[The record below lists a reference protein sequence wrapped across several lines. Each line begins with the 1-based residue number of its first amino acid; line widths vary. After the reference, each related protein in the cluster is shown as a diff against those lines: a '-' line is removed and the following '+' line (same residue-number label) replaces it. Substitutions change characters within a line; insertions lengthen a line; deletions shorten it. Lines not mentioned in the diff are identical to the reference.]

1 MSAPRA
7 PYLPTPRPGWKLVPL
22 RRLGD
27 TASGSGFPP
36 SLQGQSGHE
45 IAFYKVKHL
54 GAADR
59 DGVLPQPDDTIDR
72 ATADELHATVF
83 PAGTFVYAKVGA
95 ALMLGRV
102 RSLPR
107 PACIDNNMA
116 GLVPRADVDW
126 RFLFWAITRVKFDF
140 LVNPGAVPSLSDRNL
155 LAYPILV
162 PPRDEQRAIADYL
175 DHEAAQI
182 DALISKQEQLI
193 ATLIERRQALLERV
207 VSHGLHDVPLKPS
220 TLFWTSAVPEHWQV
234 ANIRRFAQM
243 KTGHTPSRSMPDYWV
258 NATIPWFTLADVWQ
272 LRDGTRTYVSETAS
286 LISELGLKNSSAEL
300 LPAGTVLLSRTASVG
315 FAGIMSRPMATS
327 QDFWNWVCG
336 PDLLPEYLVN
346 VFRAMRSEFSSLM
359 TGSTHKTI
367 YQPVAASIRVPVPPL
382 DEQRRIGAHLEEQT
396 TKIDTLIAKAE
407 RFIELSKERRA
418 ALITAAV
425 TGQIDVRVSA

>member
-1 MSAPRA
+1 MTRS
-7 PYLPTPRPGWKLVPL
+7 RPDLV
-22 RRLGD
+22 D
-27 TASGSGFPP
+27 SGVPW
-36 SLQGQSGHE
+36 
-45 IAFYKVKHL
+45 
-54 GAADR
+54 
-59 DGVLPQPDDTIDR
+59 
-72 ATADELHATVF
+72 
-83 PAGTFVYAKVGA
+83 
-95 ALMLGRV
+95 LGRV
-102 RSLPR
+102 PAGWKTKPLWSLFERIKDVDHPEERMLSVFREFGVVAKDSHDNINKTAENRSIYQLVHPGWLVANRMKAWQGSVGISSLRGIVSGHYICFAPR
-107 PACIDNNMA
+107 HNEDHRYLNWLLRSTAYSNGYAVLSRGVRIGQAEIDNDEFRLM
-116 GLVPRADVDW
+116 
-126 RFLFWAITRVKFDF
+126 
-140 LVNPGAVPSLSDRNL
+140 
-155 LAYPILV
+155 PILL
-162 PPRDEQRAIADYL
+162 PPCEEQRAISDYL
-175 DHEAAQI
+175 DHETAQI

-300 LPAGTVLLSRTASVG
+300 LPAGTVMLSRTASVG

-382 DEQRRIGAHLEEQT
+382 DEQRRIVAHLEEQT

-425 TGQIDVRVSA
+425 TGQIDVRTSA